1 MHLRD
6 SWGSRLESCVSKAR
20 RNWGQ
25 RGLLGRERPLLRQLW
40 AWRPGEQKYYILP
53 WARWVTVSESN
64 RQEREVTDFRH
75 PLERNQGHL
84 ANGRIGQRGL
94 RVRWREKAL
103 MGML

>member
-1 MHLRD
+1 M
-6 SWGSRLESCVSKAR
+6 
-20 RNWGQ
+20 
-25 RGLLGRERPLLRQLW
+25 
-40 AWRPGEQKYYILP
+40 
-53 WARWVTVSESN
+53 VSESN

-103 MGML
+103 MGMP